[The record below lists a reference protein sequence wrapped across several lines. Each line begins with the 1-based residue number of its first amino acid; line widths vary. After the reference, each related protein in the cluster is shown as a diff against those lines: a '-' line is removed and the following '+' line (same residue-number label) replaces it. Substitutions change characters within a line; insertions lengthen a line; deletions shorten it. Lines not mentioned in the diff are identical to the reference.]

1 LTWALNVFQPLEIDE
16 QNLNMDTWQAS
27 AQCGVSYQTLRLCP
41 VNLTGA
47 SGQLGQYPFV
57 TLTAL
62 FVLVTY
68 KYVVAGSWGF
78 LLAFLSS

>member
-16 QNLNMDTWQAS
+16 QHLNVDTWQAS
-27 AQCGVSYQTLRLCP
+27 TQCGASNRTLRLRP

-62 FVLVTY
+62 FVLVVY
-68 KYVVAGSWGF
+68 EYVVAGSWGF